1 MRVVGFPWSAA
12 GPIGGVVL
20 FVAAALAGCATPPTD
35 PAERAAFVQN
45 NDPLEPLNRKVLD
58 VNQFVDRILFRPVAK
73 AYVFAVP
80 EDGQAAIHHV
90 LDNMK
95 EPTLFFNHALQGEFK
110 RAGITLGRFVVN
122 STVGLGGIVD
132 VMAKNGVERQPADF
146 GQTLFVWGIPS
157 GPYLV
162 LPILGPSNPRDAGG
176 SLVDSYADPFTILAN
191 ANGVT
196 ELTTARLVSGG
207 IDLRAQVLDV
217 LDDLQKNSVD
227 FYAQLRSLSQQHR
240 AAELTHGSTPDATPS
255 LYNDPGSPAPVP
267 NPAPP
272 ATSVKPPPATSKP
285 PPASRAPAALTP
297 AAAPTPP
304 AATVS
309 APPAAPVPAPPAAI
323 APTPILPS
331 PAPAPAA
338 FPDPAAQISQAKIR
352 TTDSDEGRLR

>member
-1 MRVVGFPWSAA
+1 M
-12 GPIGGVVL
+12 L
-20 FVAAALAGCATPPTD
+20 FVAATLAGCATPPTD

-58 VNQFVDRILFRPVAK
+58 VNEFLDRILFRPAAK

-132 VMAKNGVERQPADF
+132 VMAKNGIERQPADF
-146 GQTLFVWGIPS
+146 GQTLFVWGFPS

-207 IDLRAQVLDV
+207 IDSRAQVLDV

-240 AAELTHGSTPDATPS
+240 AAELTHGSTPDAAPS
-255 LYNDPGSPAPVP
+255 LYNDPASPAPAA

-272 ATSVKPPPATSKP
+272 ATAVKPPPATSSKP
-285 PPASRAPAALTP
+285 PPASRAPAALAP

-309 APPAAPVPAPPAAI
+309 TSPAATVPAPPAAI
-323 APTPILPS
+323 APTPILP
-331 PAPAPAA
+331 APATVPAA
-338 FPDPAAQISQAKIR
+338 SPDPAAQISQAKIR